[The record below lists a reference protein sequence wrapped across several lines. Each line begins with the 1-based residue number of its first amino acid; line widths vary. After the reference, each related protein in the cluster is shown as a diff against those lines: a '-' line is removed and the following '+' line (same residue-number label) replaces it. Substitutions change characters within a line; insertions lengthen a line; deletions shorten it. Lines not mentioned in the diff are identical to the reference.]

1 MTADSN
7 RELVRG
13 GLSTL
18 SRCVLVLHDYDVLG
32 WMLDPLS
39 ELVDVSVGVH
49 GFDDG
54 GSCNFDDF
62 RALDNRFER
71 DADGSSAAGKNAGGV
86 DVAVDRGVVWN
97 TVLPSYLIR
106 AAPAEKFVFDGFA
119 VGVATDV
126 AAAGVRTHRRAGFR
140 LGWAT
145 SVATQA
151 TVELIVLWGLVSV
164 RALMIALRLG
174 DVFSLFSGA
183 HRMALSGVER
193 CRA

>member
-1 MTADSN
+1 MTVDGN
-7 RELVRG
+7 RGLVRS
-13 GLSTL
+13 GLSIL
-18 SRCVLVLHDYDVLG
+18 SGCVLVLHNDDVGG
-32 WMLDPLS
+32 WMFNPFS

-54 GSCNFDDF
+54 GRCDFDDF
-62 RALDNRFER
+62 RALDNGFQGN
-71 DADGSSAAGKNAGGV
+71 ANGFSAAGENAGGV
-86 DVAVDRGVVWN
+86 DVAVNRGVVWN

-151 TVELIVLWGLVSV
+151 TVELIVLWGPVSV
-164 RALMIALRLG
+164 CALRSALRLG

-183 HRMALSGVER
+183 RRLGLSGIER
-193 CRA
+193 CWA

>member
-7 RELVRG
+7 RELVRS
-13 GLSTL
+13 GLSIL
-18 SRCVLVLHDYDVLG
+18 SGCVLVLHNDDVGG
-32 WMLDPLS
+32 WMFNPFS

-54 GSCNFDDF
+54 SRCNFDDF
-62 RALDNRFER
+62 RALDNGFQGN
-71 DADGSSAAGKNAGGV
+71 ANGFSAAGENAGGV
-86 DVAVDRGVVWN
+86 DVAVNRGVVWN
-97 TVLPSYLIR
+97 TVLAGDLVR
-106 AAPAEKFVFDGFA
+106 TAPAEKFVFDGFA

-126 AAAGVRTHRRAGFR
+126 APAGVRTHGRAGFR

-145 SVATQA
+145 GVAAQA

-183 HRMALSGVER
+183 RRMALSGVGR
-193 CRA
+193 SRA